1 MDEYLP
7 TWMRWSRVLHQ
18 WGVSDGVAT
27 VLENIGSLSLLGAQ
41 LLYLSQPLVCSVV
54 SDHSLQAIAQVL
66 EDPAKKQAFA
76 SFLREAPSSGPG
88 A

>member
-1 MDEYLP
+1 MNEYLP

-18 WGVSDGVAT
+18 WGVNDGVAT
-27 VLENIGSLSLLGAQ
+27 VLENIGSLSLLAAQ
-41 LLYLSQPLVCSVV
+41 VLYLSQPLLSAVV
-54 SDHSLQAIAQVL
+54 SEHSLQAMAQVL

-76 SFLREAPSSGPG
+76 SFLREAPSSGSG